1 MGAAEQRVSTVGTG
15 SVEAAGKVVAG
26 PPVKT
31 AAGRL
36 LAVLDTFA
44 PGHSVLSLTEISRRA
59 GLSLTTTH
67 RLVGELVNWGAL
79 ERDPKGRYRIGLHLL
94 ELAALAPRGLELREL
109 AQPFLEDL
117 FQATKAHIHLAV
129 RDGLEVVYVETLRV
143 RGAVSILSRLGGRWP
158 MQVTG
163 TGLVLLA
170 YSDPAVQEEVLRGP
184 LTRFT
189 PQTVDDPRVLRRT
202 LADVRHTGVAIAEEQ
217 ITPEAVAVAV
227 PVRGVRDDVVAA
239 LGVVVHIKDCEPRA
253 LIPVL
258 SAAARGI
265 SRTLGAPSALSMR
278 RPATARR

>member
-1 MGAAEQRVSTVGTG
+1 MGAAEQKAS
-15 SVEAAGKVVAG
+15 SVGKVVTG
-26 PPVKT
+26 PTPMT

-129 RDGLEVVYVETLRV
+129 RDGLEVVYVETLRA
-143 RGAVSILSRLGGRWP
+143 RGAVSIMSRLGGRWP
-158 MQVTG
+158 MYVTG

-184 LTRFT
+184 FTRFT
-189 PQTVDDPRVLRRT
+189 SQTVDDPRVLRRM

-217 ITPEAVAVAV
+217 LTLEAVAVAV
-227 PVRGVRDDVVAA
+227 PVRGVRDEVVAA
-239 LGVVVHIKDCEPRA
+239 LGAVVHVKESEPRA
-253 LIPVL
+253 LVPVL

-265 SRTLGAPSALSMR
+265 SRTLGAPSAMSMR
-278 RPATARR
+278 RPASARGR